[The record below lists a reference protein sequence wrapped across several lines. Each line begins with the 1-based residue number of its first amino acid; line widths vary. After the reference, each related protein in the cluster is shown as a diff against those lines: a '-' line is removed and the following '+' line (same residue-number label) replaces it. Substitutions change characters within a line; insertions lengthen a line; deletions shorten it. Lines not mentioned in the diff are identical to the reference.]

1 MHVII
6 KAASNPV
13 QMQRDHSA
21 SVRED
26 SGSCTDGEKRSGRM
40 FETVPRYSMHRR
52 KLPALAS
59 D

>member
-13 QMQRDHSA
+13 QVQRDRSA
-21 SVRED
+21 CVRED
-26 SGSCTDGEKRSGRM
+26 SGSYTDGEKRSGRM